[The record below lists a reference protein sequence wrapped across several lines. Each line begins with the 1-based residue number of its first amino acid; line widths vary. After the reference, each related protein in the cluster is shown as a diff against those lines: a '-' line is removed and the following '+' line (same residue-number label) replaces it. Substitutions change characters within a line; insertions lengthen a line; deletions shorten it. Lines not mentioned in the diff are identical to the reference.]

1 MPKSSTPSTDVRGLS
16 DIKDKIGRVPI
27 IRRSSFVYGSLAGLI
42 GYALFLL
49 PAGGALG
56 AVDLGRMILFVL
68 LLLMWAAIIFTD
80 ELKSEKFKTAAVFSI
95 FIISAWLFYRYS
107 DARWGE
113 IGYLFFNV
121 EMIQKAWPTLMEGFW
136 TTLFLAVCAAI
147 MSTILGLLLAVF
159 RTFNNA
165 VLNVFIIGYID
176 FFRAMPIIVLM
187 MLMYY
192 ALPFMGI
199 RLSAI
204 MSGILALGLNSS
216 AYVSEIFRAGFSFH
230 QEGADRGRPCPWT
243 QRVANHAFGDSAA
256 GLPGGYS
263 PLGRKLCCQRQ
274 GHGPGLLDLHH
285 RTSQSRSFTKIT
297 ASESFALDFR
307 NGSLPGHVCA
317 ADPVFRIPGKTYESE
332 SASGSVVGE
341 VNSKRPISTS

>member
-27 IRRSSFVYGSLAGLI
+27 IRRRSFVYGSLAGLV

-56 AVDLGRMILFVL
+56 VVDLGRVILFVL

-216 AYVSEIFRAGFSFH
+216 AYVSEIFRAGFLSIK
-230 QEGADRGRPCPWT
+230 RGQIEAAHALGLNGLQTMRLVILP
-243 QRVANHAFGDSAA
+243 QAFRVVIPPLVGNYVASAKDTALASSISIIELLKA
-256 GLPGGYS
+256 GLSQKSLLANPS
-263 PLGRKLCCQRQ
+263 PLIFVTVLYLVMFVPLTQFSGYLEKRMKASQRQ
-274 GHGPGLLDLHH
+274 VW
-285 RTSQSRSFTKIT
+285 F
-297 ASESFALDFR
+297 
-307 NGSLPGHVCA
+307 
-317 ADPVFRIPGKTYESE
+317 
-332 SASGSVVGE
+332 
-341 VNSKRPISTS
+341 